1 MSSRRTRGRRCCR
14 TRRSAVSAIRKTWRR
29 LYAFSAPTRP
39 PSSQAR
45 SSSSTV
51 GWGCEWTC
59 WKPERGL
66 SRGRAWPGADK
77 EGLDIAGSEGGGSR
91 GNKGFPGAENGRPRI
106 VITGM
111 GAVTPLGN
119 TAESS
124 WEALIAGTSGAGPI
138 THFDHSQYSVH
149 FACEL
154 KDFDPTEWIEYKQAR
169 RMDRFA
175 QMVVAAARQA
185 EADAGLDIAKEPDRI
200 GASVATGIGGLQ
212 AYQDC
217 YDTLRERGPD
227 RVNPFSIPAIIPNMG
242 AAWVS
247 MQLGTKGPLNS
258 QCTACAAS
266 NMSIGESVDAIRL
279 GRADVM
285 LCGGTE
291 APVTEV
297 GIAGFSA
304 MRALSRRNDAPESAS
319 RPFDA
324 GRDGF
329 VMGEAGAVVVLEELE
344 HARARG
350 AKIYAELLGYG
361 VSSDARHITEP
372 DPTGENPARA
382 MTMAFG
388 DAGIGPDE
396 IDYIN
401 AHGTSTP
408 LGDASETRVLK
419 IALGEENARKTPVSS
434 TKGATGHCLG
444 AAGAV
449 EAIFSILAVRDGVL
463 PPTIN
468 YEEPDPACD
477 LDYIPNEAREAD
489 VRTGVSNSFGFGG
502 HNATIVVRRF
512 ED

>member
-1 MSSRRTRGRRCCR
+1 
-14 TRRSAVSAIRKTWRR
+14 
-29 LYAFSAPTRP
+29 
-39 PSSQAR
+39 
-45 SSSSTV
+45 
-51 GWGCEWTC
+51 
-59 WKPERGL
+59 
-66 SRGRAWPGADK
+66 
-77 EGLDIAGSEGGGSR
+77 
-91 GNKGFPGAENGRPRI
+91 
-106 VITGM
+106 VITGL
-111 GAVTPLGN
+111 GALTPLGN
-119 TAESS
+119 DVESS
-124 WEALIAGTSGAGPI
+124 WENLIAGRSGAADI
-138 THFDHSQYSVH
+138 TQFDSSRYSVH
-149 FACEL
+149 FACEV
-154 KDFDPTEWIEYKQAR
+154 KDFDATDFIDRKQAR

-175 QMVVAAARQA
+175 HLIVAAARQA
-185 EADAGLDIAKEPDRI
+185 ESDSGIDIASEPDRI
-200 GASVATGIGGLQ
+200 GAAIATGIGGLK
-212 AYQDC
+212 AFQDC
-217 YDTLRERGPD
+217 HSELLERGPD
-227 RVNPFSIPAIIPNMG
+227 RVNPFSIPEIIPNMG

-247 MQLGTKGPLNS
+247 MQLGTQGPLSS

-266 NMSIGESVDAIRL
+266 NMAIGDGLDAIRL

-304 MRALSRRNDAPESAS
+304 MRALSRRNDAPEKAS

-344 HARARG
+344 HAQARG

-372 DPTGENPARA
+372 DPSGQNPARA

-388 DAGIGPDE
+388 DAGVQPDE

-444 AAGAV
+444 AAGGV
-449 EAIFSILAVRDGVL
+449 EAIFSILSVDRGVL

-477 LDYIPNEAREAD
+477 LDYIPNESRKAD
-489 VRTGVSNSFGFGG
+489 VRTSVSNSFGFGG
-502 HNATIVVRRF
+502 HNATVVFRRF

>member
-1 MSSRRTRGRRCCR
+1 MNLTNGSLNGRRR
-14 TRRSAVSAIRKTWRR
+14 V
-29 LYAFSAPTRP
+29 
-39 PSSQAR
+39 
-45 SSSSTV
+45 V
-51 GWGCEWTC
+51 
-59 WKPERGL
+59 
-66 SRGRAWPGADK
+66 
-77 EGLDIAGSEGGGSR
+77 IAGL
-91 GNKGFPGAENGRPRI
+91 GAL
-106 VITGM
+106 
-111 GAVTPLGN
+111 TPLGN
-119 TAESS
+119 DVETS
-124 WEALIAGTSGAGPI
+124 WENLIAGRSGAAEI
-138 THFDHSQYSVH
+138 TQFDSSQYSVH
-149 FACEL
+149 FACEV
-154 KDFDPTEWIEYKQAR
+154 KDFDATEFIERKQAR

-175 QMVVAAARQA
+175 HLIVAAARLA
-185 EADAGLDIAKEPDRI
+185 ERDSGLEIAKEPDRI
-200 GASVATGIGGLQ
+200 GAAIATGIGGLK
-212 AYQDC
+212 AFQDC
-217 YDTLRERGPD
+217 HSELLERGPD
-227 RVNPFSIPAIIPNMG
+227 RVNPFSIPEIIPNMG

-247 MQLGTKGPLNS
+247 MQLGTQGPLSS

-266 NMSIGESVDAIRL
+266 NMSIGDGADAIRL

-304 MRALSRRNDAPESAS
+304 MRALSRRNDAPEKAS

-372 DPTGENPARA
+372 DPTGKNPARA

-388 DAGIGPDE
+388 DAGISADE

-444 AAGAV
+444 AAGGV
-449 EAIFSILAVRDGVL
+449 EAIFSILAVDRGTL

-468 YEEPDPACD
+468 YEEPDPECD

-489 VRTGVSNSFGFGG
+489 VRTAVSNSFGFGG

>member
-1 MSSRRTRGRRCCR
+1 MTNNGSLNGRRR
-14 TRRSAVSAIRKTWRR
+14 V
-29 LYAFSAPTRP
+29 
-39 PSSQAR
+39 
-45 SSSSTV
+45 
-51 GWGCEWTC
+51 
-59 WKPERGL
+59 
-66 SRGRAWPGADK
+66 
-77 EGLDIAGSEGGGSR
+77 
-91 GNKGFPGAENGRPRI
+91 
-106 VITGM
+106 VITGL
-111 GAVTPLGN
+111 GAVTPLGVDV
-119 TAESS
+119 EST
-124 WEALIAGTSGAGPI
+124 WDGLIAGRSGAGEI
-138 THFDHSQYSVH
+138 TQFDSSDYAVH
-149 FACEL
+149 FACEV
-154 KDFDPTEWIEYKQAR
+154 KDFDPTQYIDRKQAR

-175 QMVVAAARQA
+175 HLIVAAARQA
-185 EADAGLDIAKEPDRI
+185 EADSGISIESESDRV
-200 GASVATGIGGLQ
+200 GAAIATGIGGLK
-212 AYQDC
+212 AFQDC
-217 YDTLRERGPD
+217 HSELLERGPD
-227 RVNPFSIPAIIPNMG
+227 RVNPFSIPEIIPNMG

-247 MQLGTKGPLNS
+247 MQLGTQGPLSS

-266 NMSIGESVDAIRL
+266 NMAIGDGLDAIRL

-304 MRALSRRNDAPESAS
+304 MRALSRRNDDPEGAS
-319 RPFDA
+319 RPFDS

-372 DPTGENPARA
+372 DPSGVNPARA

-388 DAGIGPDE
+388 DASVEPDE

-408 LGDASETRVLK
+408 LGDAAETRVIKL
-419 IALGEENARKTPVSS
+419 ALGEENARRTPVSS

-449 EAIFSILAVRDGVL
+449 EAMFSILAVQRGVL

-477 LDYIPNEAREAD
+477 LDYIPNESREAD
-489 VRTGVSNSFGFGG
+489 VRTSVSNSFGFGG
-502 HNATIVVRRF
+502 HNATVVFRRF